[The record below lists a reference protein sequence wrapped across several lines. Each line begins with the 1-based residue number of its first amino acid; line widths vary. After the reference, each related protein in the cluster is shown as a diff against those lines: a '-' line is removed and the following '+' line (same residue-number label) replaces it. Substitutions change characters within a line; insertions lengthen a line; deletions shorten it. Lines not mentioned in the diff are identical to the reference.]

1 MSEILRIFGVSLELK
16 KPVGIALRS
25 LYGIGPTRSLE
36 ICSTLKIKRTRRL
49 KDLSEADIQRITQFI
64 EDHYIIET
72 DLKKEIR
79 TNIENLKLIKC
90 YRGLRHSLNLPVR
103 GQRTHT
109 NARTRKKLSR
119 LQQI

>member
-25 LYGIGPTRSLE
+25 FYGIGTTRALE
-36 ICSTLKIKRTRRL
+36 ICRTLKIKPSRRL
-49 KDLSEADIQRITQFI
+49 KELSEAEIQQITQFI
-64 EDHYIIET
+64 EDNYVVET
-72 DLKKEIR
+72 DLKKQVR
-79 TNIENLKLIKC
+79 MNIENLKFIKC
-90 YRGLRHSLNLPVR
+90 YRGLRHTLNLPVR

-119 LQQI
+119 LP